1 MEDFRNGKLIVVVD
15 DEERE
20 NEGDLIVAAQHVTPA
35 HVAFM
40 IQYGRGPV
48 HLSLEASRLDELGV
62 VTGQNRRA
70 LHTAAGT
77 VAIQAR
83 TALAAA
89 TGPEAQVATIQ
100 AALNPSTTPGDILS
114 PGDVLPLRARP
125 GGVLDRAGHTEVAV
139 DLAKLAGVY
148 PGGVLSTL
156 GAAGSM
162 NRLAQLEAFAVEHGL
177 TIISIAQVI
186 AHRQRTETLVER
198 VAETKLPSRYG
209 EFRMIAFKSVSD
221 PDEHVALVM
230 GDLSSDEPVLVRVHS
245 ECLTGDAFGSLRCD
259 CGEQMDLSL
268 RRIAAEGR
276 GVFLYMRQEGRGIGL
291 HNKIKAYALQDQGL
305 DTVEAN
311 RALGFSADPRQYGVG
326 AQILVDLGLHR
337 IRLLTNNPK
346 KRVGIESY
354 GLEVVAQVPIIA
366 PVTEH
371 NRLYIETKRD
381 KMGHD
386 MGDASAQSS

>member
-1 MEDFRNGKLIVVVD
+1 MYIELHC
-15 DEERE
+15 
-20 NEGDLIVAAQHVTPA
+20 AS
-35 HVAFM
+35 AFSFL
-40 IQYGRGPV
+40 QGA
-48 HLSLEASRLDELGV
+48 SL
-62 VTGQNRRA
+62 
-70 LHTAAGT
+70 
-77 VAIQAR
+77 
-83 TALAAA
+83 
-89 TGPEAQVATIQ
+89 P
-100 AALNPSTTPGDILS
+100 
-114 PGDVLPLRARP
+114 
-125 GGVLDRAGHTEVAV
+125 
-139 DLAKLAGVY
+139 
-148 PGGVLSTL
+148 
-156 GAAGSM
+156 
-162 NRLAQLEAFAVEHGL
+162 
-177 TIISIAQVI
+177 
-186 AHRQRTETLVER
+186 ETLVER

-209 EFRMIAFKSVSD
+209 DFRMIAFKSVSD

-230 GDLSSDEPVLVRVHS
+230 GDLTSDEPVLVRVHS

-311 RALGFSADPRQYGVG
+311 RALGFPADPRQYGVG
-326 AQILVDLGLHR
+326 AQILVDLGLHK

-371 NRLYIETKRD
+371 NRRYIETKRD
-381 KMGHD
+381 KMGHE
-386 MGDASAQSS
+386 MGDAGAQSS